1 MSRKELI
8 EIAKAATEAYNRKDW
23 DAARELLAP
32 GFVYD
37 EVATGRK
44 VKGVDEVLDVWRGW
58 AKAFPDSRGTME
70 EPLVDGNDVV
80 LRLRWRGTHSGP
92 LALPSGEVLP
102 TSRKIDFRACQVFRI
117 EKGKVQ
123 EMQHYFDMT
132 TMLSQLG
139 VAAGEEAKAK
149 VRAKKS

>member
-1 MSRKELI
+1 MSRRELI

-32 GFVYD
+32 DFVYD

-44 VKGVDEVLDVWRGW
+44 VKGVEKVLDLWRGW

-70 EPLVDGNDVV
+70 DPLVDGNEVV

-92 LALPSGEVLP
+92 LSLPSGEVLP
-102 TSRKIDFRACQVFRI
+102 SKKKIDLRACEVFRI
-117 EKGKVQ
+117 EDGKAV
-123 EMQHYFDMT
+123 EIRHYFDML

-139 VAAGEEAKAK
+139 VAPEREATEK
-149 VRAKKS
+149 VRAKKH